1 MTGIEKTTD
10 ADFASDKKLQRSF
23 QKNVINVE
31 GLLYFFIVLW
41 ANVSG
46 LINFFRRGMLGVL
59 TTHTPSLFFSLTY
72 LRGKIRL
79 IECSE
84 KCHYLK
90 N

>member
-23 QKNVINVE
+23 QKNVVNVE

-46 LINFFRRGMLGVL
+46 LITFFRRGMLGEETL
-59 TTHTPSLFFSLTY
+59 GYPLPTPLPYFFP
-72 LRGKIRL
+72 
-79 IECSE
+79 
-84 KCHYLK
+84 
-90 N
+90 